1 MFGLKTS
8 VKIIIT
14 AMAIFILSPTG
25 FAQENLTDKLSKIE
39 GHVDK
44 ITINAGGEEFT
55 FEGEEAEKLFN
66 KMQSNTKSSNT
77 FVVRVDEEGGEG
89 TKKIIIKSD
98 GDSEEIYEFNTH
110 EGDHAI
116 WFSDDDNLHSLD
128 KNVKVEIEDG
138 KKKVTVTTTENGEE
152 KTEIYEGEEAEEYLN
167 KMKLEH
173 GHEMLI
179 EIDEDGNHKKK
190 KKIIIEKK
198 ETKETKETKDKIDK

>member
-1 MFGLKTS
+1 MFELKTS
-8 VKIIIT
+8 VKIILPVIV
-14 AMAIFILSPTG
+14 IFMLSSIG
-25 FAQENLTDKLSKIE
+25 FAQENLKDKLSKIE

-66 KMQSNTKSSNT
+66 KMQSSTKSSNT
-77 FVVRVDEEGGEG
+77 FIVKMDEEGGEG
-89 TKKIIIKSD
+89 TKKIIIKSGG
-98 GDSEEIYEFNTH
+98 GDEEVYEFKTH
-110 EGDHAI
+110 EGDHAV
-116 WFSDDDNLHSLD
+116 WFSDDDNLQSLD
-128 KNVKVEIEDG
+128 KKIKVEIEDG

-167 KMKLEH
+167 NMKSEH

-179 EIDEDGNHKKK
+179 EIDEDGNHKKM

-198 ETKETKETKDKIDK
+198 VTKDKND